1 MKRKHLNFQFKVV
14 NVVKDA
20 SEECIIEGYAN
31 TSDKDRVGDVV
42 LPSAFEKSLP
52 TYLSNP
58 VLLAN
63 HDWNDPCGLVQHA
76 EITDKGLFVRARISD
91 TRPDIKTMIREGV
104 LRTFSIGYNEGD
116 ADFDEATQTKFIK
129 ELELLEISIVTVP
142 ANAQAL
148 FNEVGANLPKQAERE
163 DAEAEA
169 QPKPQAPAPEKS
181 APQVRSATDLMSF
194 IADVKSVIERDLSQ
208 TEIDAVGAYFINEKE
223 EVMTRAQ
230 LIALLKQKSIGTA
243 APAPAADAGK
253 APPAAAP
260 AEEKP
265 AADAQPSADLG
276 KMLEA
281 CMARLDALSQAVAQL
296 LEMAKADA
304 SEDASEDKPA
314 EDKPADKP
322 AEDKPADDASKS
334 ADEEMSDEELQK
346 SLDEVEAQI
355 AELEDEANE

>member
-1 MKRKHLNFQFKVV
+1 MKRKHLNFQFKVA
-14 NVVKDA
+14 NVIKDA

-31 TSDKDRVGDVV
+31 TADKDRVGDVV

-52 TYLSNP
+52 VYMSNP

-63 HDWNDPCGLVQHA
+63 HDWNDPCGLVQHS
-76 EITDKGLFVRARISD
+76 EITDKGLFVRARVSD

-104 LRTFSIGYNEGD
+104 LRTFSIGYNEGE
-116 ADFDEATQTKFIK
+116 ADFDDATQTKFIK
-129 ELELLEISIVTVP
+129 SLELLEISIVTVP
-142 ANAQAL
+142 ANSQAL

-163 DAEAEA
+163 DAEAQDA
-169 QPKPQAPAPEKS
+169 PKPNAPAPEKA
-181 APQVRSATDLMSF
+181 APKVRSAQDLMSF
-194 IADVKSVIERDLSQ
+194 IADVKSVVEGDLSQ
-208 TEIDAVGAYFINEKE
+208 TEVDAIGAYFINENE

-230 LIALLKQKSIGTA
+230 LIALLKAKSIGAA

-265 AADAQPSADLG
+265 AEGQGASPDLG

-281 CMARLDALSQAVAQL
+281 CMARLDAMSQALAQL
-296 LEMAKADA
+296 LEMAKADGE
-304 SEDASEDKPA
+304 EDAA
-314 EDKPADKP
+314 EDKPAS
-322 AEDKPADDASKS
+322 DKPADAPADAGKD
-334 ADEEMSDEELQK
+334 AGEMSDEEIQK

-355 AELEDEANE
+355 SELEDDANE